1 MGLDQILRRSSGWIL
16 YPYTEFAGEHGFL
29 YSSCTERACSWNN
42 SSNKDI
48 QPKRVQDMVIV
59 EHVRPNATPKFTLNN
74 NAKNSF
80 DPRPLSQRCVTEECK
95 QCFLSKIRE
104 TL

>member
-1 MGLDQILRRSSGWIL
+1 
-16 YPYTEFAGEHGFL
+16 
-29 YSSCTERACSWNN
+29 
-42 SSNKDI
+42 
-48 QPKRVQDMVIV
+48 MVIV

-104 TL
+104 TLHGAVINITHSQQIFKLLCVT